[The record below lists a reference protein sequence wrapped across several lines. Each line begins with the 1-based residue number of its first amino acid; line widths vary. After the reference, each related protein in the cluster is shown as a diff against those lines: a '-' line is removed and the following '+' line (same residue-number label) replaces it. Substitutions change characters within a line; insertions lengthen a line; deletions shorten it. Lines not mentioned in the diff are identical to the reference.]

1 MVKKTRVNKR
11 LQSCPGISEPS
22 ASGRIMRRLPQ
33 IWKQE
38 EKPKPIA
45 SECDGMVAGL
55 PPTLDSTFN
64 VPKEEGKCLVLFPFP
79 KILSTTSFKR
89 TRQKWA

>member
-1 MVKKTRVNKR
+1 MK
-11 LQSCPGISEPS
+11 
-22 ASGRIMRRLPQ
+22 RLPQ

-38 EKPKPIA
+38 KKPQPIA

-64 VPKEEGKCLVLFPFP
+64 IPKDEGK
-79 KILSTTSFKR
+79 
-89 TRQKWA
+89 